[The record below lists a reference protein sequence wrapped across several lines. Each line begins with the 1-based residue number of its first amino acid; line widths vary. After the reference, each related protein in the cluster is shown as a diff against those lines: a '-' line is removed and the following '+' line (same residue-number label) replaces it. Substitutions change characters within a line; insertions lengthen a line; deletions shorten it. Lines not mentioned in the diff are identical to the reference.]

1 MHWTSCARPR
11 SRRRGAAR
19 RWKICCHSGSGGSR
33 MPKKESSGKT
43 LRVTWVRSAIGF
55 TKDQKATVRALGLH
69 RLHET
74 VEHKDTP
81 ALRGMLT
88 KVIHLLKIEE

>member
-1 MHWTSCARPR
+1 
-11 SRRRGAAR
+11 
-19 RWKICCHSGSGGSR
+19 

-43 LRVTWVRSAIGF
+43 IRVTWVRSAIGNN
-55 TKDQKATVRALGLH
+55 KDQKATVKALGLR
-69 RLHET
+69 RLHQT

-81 ALRGMLT
+81 ALRGMLN

>member
-1 MHWTSCARPR
+1 
-11 SRRRGAAR
+11 
-19 RWKICCHSGSGGSR
+19 
-33 MPKKESSGKT
+33 MPKKESTGKT

-55 TKDQKATVRALGLH
+55 KKDQRATVRALGLH

-81 ALRGMLT
+81 ALRGMLN
-88 KVIHLLKIEE
+88 KIVHLLKIEE